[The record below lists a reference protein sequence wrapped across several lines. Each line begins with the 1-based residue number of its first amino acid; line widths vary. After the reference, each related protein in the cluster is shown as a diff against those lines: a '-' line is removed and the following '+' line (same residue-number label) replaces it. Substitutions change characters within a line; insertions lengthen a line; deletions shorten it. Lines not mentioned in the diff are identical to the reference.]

1 MKKIFNYE
9 WFADLMIIICTL
21 YLVETIKIFVR
32 HFFDEH
38 NFFNKCYESFL
49 KKYNAQY
56 KNKQRSL

>member
-9 WFADLMIIICTL
+9 WFADLMIIICSL

-38 NFFNKCYESFL
+38 NFFNKCYESF
-49 KKYNAQY
+49 
-56 KNKQRSL
+56 